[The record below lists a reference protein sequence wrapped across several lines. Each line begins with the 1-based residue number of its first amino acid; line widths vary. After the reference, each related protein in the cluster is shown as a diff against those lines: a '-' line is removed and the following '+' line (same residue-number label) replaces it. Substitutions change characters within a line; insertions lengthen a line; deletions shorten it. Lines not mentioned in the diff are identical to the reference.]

1 MKRDKLGDLTIEQL
15 VERFVATALEQDK
28 ALRQGQ
34 HAKYN
39 RLFDQME
46 NCQAGI
52 ARAYG

>member
-28 ALRQGQ
+28 ALRHGQ

-46 NCQAGI
+46 TVKQELQ
-52 ARAYG
+52 RAHG